1 MLFLA
6 CATVAFLLPFLLFNE
21 HASET
26 YLYLP
31 VAFYCPMLAALLY
44 YSIRSSPAYI
54 ASLAVIAALFAA
66 ATYNRNRHVDS
77 GAAVAQRIIEN
88 LQVARWTEGTWQIR
102 LAEAE
107 PPLPRYGIYQY
118 QGLATIDVGD
128 PTLPGATCALQL
140 ATHNPN
146 LVAQVVLPFEM
157 HAPCPR
163 AGTCF
168 WVHADGSLS
177 QVGGA
182 E

>member
-6 CATVAFLLPFLLFNE
+6 GATVAFLVPFLLFNE

-31 VAFYCPMLAALLY
+31 VAFYCPLLAAVLY

-54 ASLAVIAALFAA
+54 VCLAGIAVLFAA
-66 ATYNRNRHVDS
+66 ATYNRNLHVDA
-77 GAAVAQRIIEN
+77 GATVAQRIMQN
-88 LQVARWTEGTWQIR
+88 LPVARWTEGAWQIR

-107 PPLPRYGIYQY
+107 PPLPRYGIYEY
-118 QGLATIDVGD
+118 RGLSTIDVGD

-140 ATHNPN
+140 VTHNPS
-146 LVAQVVLPFEM
+146 LVAKIVLPLDM
-157 HAPCPR
+157 RAPCPR
-163 AGTCF
+163 PGTCF
-168 WVHADGSLS
+168 WVHADGSIS
-177 QVGGA
+177 PAGGV